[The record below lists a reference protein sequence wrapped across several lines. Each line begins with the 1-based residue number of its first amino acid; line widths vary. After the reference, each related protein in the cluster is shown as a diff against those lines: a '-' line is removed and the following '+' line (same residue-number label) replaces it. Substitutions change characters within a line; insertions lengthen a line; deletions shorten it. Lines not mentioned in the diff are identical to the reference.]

1 MSEVTLTK
9 DEAECLANHL
19 EIYIIKEVRDDIDYD
34 SIDYLCALCGIYKRC
49 REAAEN
55 GN

>member
-9 DEAECLANHL
+9 DEAECLRNHL
-19 EIYIIKEVRDDIDYD
+19 ELYILQEVKDDAEYD
-34 SIDYLCALCGIYKRC
+34 SIDYLCTLCDIYKRC
-49 REAAEN
+49 KEATGN